1 MKKNIF
7 IIVALVAVAL
17 TGCNFLDQEP
27 DMRASIDTKK
37 KVQLLLVSAYTEA
50 NSAPLCEYS
59 SDNVID
65 NNVPDPKTGQA
76 NAANP
81 LDEMYNEIF
90 AWKPVKQSSNDSPKL
105 IWDAHYTAIAVANQA
120 LEAIKKLEAQGI
132 NMNAEKAEAL
142 LSRAYHHFLLANVFC
157 QAWKNEEASKLDL
170 GLTYMMQ
177 PETKVAPE
185 YSRGPEL
192 VVNTTESGDTAW
204 IGGSV
209 YHTYM
214 NIERDLEAGL
224 KLVSDEYYTIPRYH
238 FNLKAAHAF
247 AARFYLYKREWAKV
261 VEHADYVLTTTDE
274 TTLAMLF
281 DATTNRDQSNI
292 ELAFKHYIDVQAPS
306 NLLLIATYSSSAYAH
321 FPSYGR
327 YQYNGEAQDFTT
339 YGSGPCWS
347 GQFPGI
353 GTWSADQKLG
363 GFVAKDYYDFEYV
376 DKVAGYGYVRMVS
389 RAFTTNETLLCRA
402 EAKIYLNDLAGATN
416 DFRMWCQGYNVGGRM
431 QMLPDSTV
439 DLSQEK
445 ITKFYGEKYG
455 TKYAQEL
462 HNQDMAAD
470 WVISPDQLPFVHC
483 AIHFR
488 RIETLHDGLRWQDLK
503 RYGIE
508 IEHVQG
514 KDAPRKLVWNDDRRA
529 IQLPQEVIVAGMT
542 ANPRREALLGDQ
554 IDGNQ
559 APSHNLQ
566 PNDVYTPSEPMATS
580 ALAQPTA
587 KFELVED
594 EE

>member
-7 IIVALVAVAL
+7 IIAALAVVAL
-17 TGCNFLDQEP
+17 TGCEFLNQEP
-27 DMRASIDTKK
+27 DLRAEINTEK
-37 KVQLLLVSAYTEA
+37 KVQLLLVTAYTEA

-65 NNVPDPKTGQA
+65 NNVPDSKTGQA
-76 NAANP
+76 NAENP

-90 AWKPVKQSSNDSPKL
+90 AWKPVKQSSNDSPKM
-105 IWDAHYTAIAVANQA
+105 IWDGHYMAIATANQA

-132 NMNAEKAEAL
+132 NMDAEKGEAL
-142 LSRAYHHFLLANVFC
+142 LSRAYHHFLLAGVFC
-157 QAWKNEEASKLDL
+157 QAWKGEASKQDL
-170 GLTYMMQ
+170 GITYMMQ

-192 VVNTTESGDTAW
+192 VVNTTETGDTAW
-204 IGGSV
+204 IGGSL
-209 YHTYM
+209 YHTFEQ
-214 NIERDLEAGL
+214 IQKDLEAGL

-238 FNLKAAHAF
+238 FNVKAAHAF

-261 VEHADYVLTTTDE
+261 VEHADHVLTTTDE
-274 TTLAMLF
+274 TTLSMLF
-281 DATTNRDQSNI
+281 DAETNRNQNNI

-339 YGSGPCWS
+339 YGAGPCWS

-402 EAKIYLNDLAGATN
+402 EAKAYLNDLAGAAN
-416 DFRMWCQGYNVGGRM
+416 DFRLWAQGYNVNGRM
-431 QMLPDSTV
+431 NMNADSTV
-439 DLSQEK
+439 KLTPEI
-445 ITKFYGEKYG
+445 ITKFYSEKAG
-455 TKYAQEL
+455 TKFAPVL
-462 HNQDMAAD
+462 HNQDMDPTWTITAE
-470 WVISPDQLPFVHC
+470 QMPFVHC

-542 ANPRREALLGDQ
+542 ANPREVLGDM

-566 PNDVYTPSEPMATS
+566 PNDVYTPSEPMVSS
-580 ALAQPTA
+580 ALSQPTA
-587 KFELVED
+587 KFELVDD